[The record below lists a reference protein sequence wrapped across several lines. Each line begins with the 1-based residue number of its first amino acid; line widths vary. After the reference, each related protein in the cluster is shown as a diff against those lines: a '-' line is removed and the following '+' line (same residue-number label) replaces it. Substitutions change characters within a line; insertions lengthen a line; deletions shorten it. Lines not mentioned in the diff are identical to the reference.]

1 MSRRYA
7 GSVRRLRAIVRD
19 APDVGRVEVMTEDVR
34 RVLSTL
40 DALDLTATRLES
52 ERATQ
57 RARADAAEA
66 ECARLTAERDAARA
80 EAAGLRAE
88 ATVLIAERD
97 DARLMSRCNHGN
109 WRGALSDVDALRAT
123 TEGRAAPTEAEVRAH
138 AATGGRW
145 RARLS
150 HGGIYT
156 ARYPDAAILDHD
168 GALWWAIDRDD
179 NNCPWPTVAAEAATA
194 LAGEGR

>member
-57 RARADAAEA
+57 RARAEAAEA
-66 ECARLTAERDAARA
+66 ECARLTTERDATRA
-80 EAAGLRAE
+80 EAAGLRA
-88 ATVLIAERD
+88 AIAAER
-97 DARLMSRCNHGN
+97 A
-109 WRGALSDVDALRAT
+109 V
-123 TEGRAAPTEAEVRAH
+123 RAAWL
-138 AATGGRW
+138 ATLP
-145 RARLS
+145 ACA
-150 HGGIYT
+150 T
-156 ARYPDAAILDHD
+156 APADV
-168 GALWWAIDRDD
+168 
-179 NNCPWPTVAAEAATA
+179 VAAEAATGAA

>member
-1 MSRRYA
+1 MSA
-7 GSVRRLRAIVRD
+7 AIDRLRTARD
-19 APDVGRVEVMTEDVR
+19 GHHALAHVWPADLRDVLAD
-34 RVLSTL
+34 L
-40 DALDLTATRLES
+40 DAAEISGDH
-52 ERATQ
+52 Q
-57 RARADAAEA
+57 RTRADAAEA